1 MRFHGTRLPAAKL
14 ALALVG
20 TVVLTACEGTFTGDL
35 ASDEP
40 ADPEIAEI
48 NTTLLGLE
56 FEKSGGNTT
65 TLEFTD
71 GEPVDLMD
79 FVTGT
84 PMRVFTDESLPSGTY
99 TGVRLLFEDE
109 ADVTVVDTA
118 NGEFAGTLAEGE
130 FADLS
135 FTVADDESS
144 EESFTI
150 ALDLRRSLEF
160 DDTTEEYTL
169 TPVLRAVRSD
179 KAAQVGGVVDVDCPS
194 DTTLTENGAVYV
206 FAGGDVVPDDI
217 DGAGV
222 EPYATTRI
230 HADSTDTSA
239 QYDVRF
245 LEPGTYTL
253 AVTCRGDEDTLGVDD
268 VLPFQRVSN
277 VTLDDGESVE
287 FDLD

>member
-1 MRFHGTRLPAAKL
+1 MRFHRTRFPVAKV

-20 TVVLTACEGTFTGDL
+20 TAALTACEGTFTGDL

-65 TLEFTD
+65 TLEFRD

-84 PMRVFTDESLPSGTY
+84 PMRVFTDESLSSGTY
-99 TGVRLLFEDE
+99 TGVRLLFDDD
-109 ADVTVVDTA
+109 ADVTVVDRA
-118 NGEFAGTLAEGE
+118 DAEFAGTLAEGE

-160 DDTTEEYTL
+160 DDTTDEYTL
-169 TPVLRAVRSD
+169 TPVLRAVRTE

-194 DTTLTENGAVYV
+194 GTTLTDNGAVYV
-206 FAGGDVVPDDI
+206 FAGRDVVPDDL
-217 DGAGV
+217 DATGV

-230 HADSTDTSA
+230 HADTVTAPA
-239 QYDVRF
+239 QYDIRF
-245 LEPGTYTL
+245 LEPGEYTL
-253 AVTCRGDEDTLGVDD
+253 AVTCRGDEDTLDVDD
-268 VLPFQRVSN
+268 VLQFQRVSN
-277 VTLDDGESVE
+277 VTLDDGESVV

>member
-1 MRFHGTRLPAAKL
+1 MGFHGMRLLAARL
-14 ALALVG
+14 AWVCIGTAILAG
-20 TVVLTACEGTFTGDL
+20 CEGTFTGDL

-40 ADPEIAEI
+40 ADPDIAEI

-84 PMRVFTDESLPSGTY
+84 PMRVFTDESMSSGTY
-99 TGVRLLFEDE
+99 TGVRLLFADD

-118 NGEFAGTLAEGE
+118 DGEFAGTLAQGE

-135 FTVADDESS
+135 FTVTDDERS

-160 DDTTEEYTL
+160 DDATDEYTL
-169 TPVLRAVRSD
+169 TPVLRAVRTGQ
-179 KAAQVGGVVDVDCPS
+179 AARIGGVVDVDCPS
-194 DTTLTENGAVYV
+194 GTTLTGNGAVYA
-206 FAGGDVVPDDI
+206 FAGSDVVPDDL
-217 DGAGV
+217 DGTGV

-230 HADSTDTSA
+230 HAETVTASA
-239 QYDVRF
+239 QYDLRF
-245 LEPGTYTL
+245 LAPGNYTL
-253 AVTCRGDEDTLGVDD
+253 AVTCRGDEDTLGIDD

-277 VTLDDGESVE
+277 VTLDEGESVE
-287 FDLD
+287 FDLN